1 MRTIKEFKYS
11 NEVDA
16 DTLAF
21 NVDGSIMYM
30 KSIDY
35 DIPDKDIL
43 FLNTYVENG
52 KIFFIISDEPDETS
66 AIISWRLLSR
76 LIAVAL
82 YKKFNLYRRKNIGNC
97 N

>member
-21 NVDGSIMYM
+21 SVDGSIMYM

-82 YKKFNLYRRKNIGNC
+82 SK
-97 N
+97 

>member
-82 YKKFNLYRRKNIGNC
+82 SK
-97 N
+97 

>member
-43 FLNTYVENG
+43 FLSTYVENG

-82 YKKFNLYRRKNIGNC
+82 SK
-97 N
+97 

>member
-43 FLNTYVENG
+43 FRNTYVKNV
-52 KIFFIISDEPDETS
+52 KIFFIISDEPYETS

-82 YKKFNLYRRKNIGNC
+82 SK
-97 N
+97 